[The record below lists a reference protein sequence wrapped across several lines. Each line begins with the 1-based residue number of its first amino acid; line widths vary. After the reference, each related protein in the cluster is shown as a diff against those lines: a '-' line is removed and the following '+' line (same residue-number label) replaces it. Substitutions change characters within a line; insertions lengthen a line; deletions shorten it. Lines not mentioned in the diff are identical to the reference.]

1 MYMESLSLE
10 NNLNNNINLQNE
22 QKNFLDSTVGKV
34 INTGLDIGLRYLLPD
49 FIEDKII
56 NIKNAILENGVKE
69 GAKMAVDSAV
79 DIGKSSLGIVTGN
92 FENISQVQSV
102 IKNGGILDTVSDLI
116 NKAVNKAV
124 EKNKIP
130 YSVGNVIKQGKN
142 VILNNI
148 SKNIENEFEKELD
161 SLEKISKY
169 SNNWKQYYTEKDFEG
184 MEREYKKIK
193 EKIKEIIP
201 LENTIKEARRIENL
215 HTLIKNNG
223 QDFNLSNEQLELVNI
238 LQ

>member
-10 NNLNNNINLQNE
+10 NSLNNNINLQNE

-69 GAKMAVDSAV
+69 GVRIAVDSAV

-169 SNNWKQYYTEKDFEG
+169 SNNWKQYYNEKDFEG